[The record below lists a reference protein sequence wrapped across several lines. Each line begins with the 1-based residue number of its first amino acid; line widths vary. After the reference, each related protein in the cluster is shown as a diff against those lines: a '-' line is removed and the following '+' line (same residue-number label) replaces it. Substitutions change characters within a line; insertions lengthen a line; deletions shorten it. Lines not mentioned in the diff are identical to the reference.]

1 MDQVHESNDSEDIRQ
16 LLQEIFRLQEMILER
31 MERLEQAVAERGRAG
46 R

>member
-1 MDQVHESNDSEDIRQ
+1 MDQVHESNDIEDIKK

-31 MERLEQAVAERGRAG
+31 MERMEQAVAERGRPG